1 MTLIAKE
8 AKQKCI
14 RSMRVARELM
24 SRGFLPMD
32 VETSR
37 KSKGYLVFVFR
48 ETTDLLETIDE
59 IMGGQ
64 IK

>member
-1 MTLIAKE
+1 MMAQET
-8 AKQKCI
+8 KQKCI

-32 VETSR
+32 VEKAR
-37 KSKGYLVFVFR
+37 KSRGYLVFVFR
-48 ETTDLLETIDE
+48 ETPDLIATIDE

>member
-1 MTLIAKE
+1 ME
-8 AKQKCI
+8 VVVQNQKCI

-32 VETSR
+32 VEKAR

-48 ETTDLLETIDE
+48 ETQPLLDTLDE

>member
-1 MTLIAKE
+1 MIAKE
-8 AKQKCI
+8 AKKKCI
-14 RSMRVARELM
+14 RSMRVARALM

-48 ETTDLLETIDE
+48 ESQPLLETLDE

>member
-1 MTLIAKE
+1 MEVIVQN
-8 AKQKCI
+8 QKCI

-32 VETSR
+32 VEKAR

-48 ETTDLLETIDE
+48 ETQPLLDTLDE

>member
-1 MTLIAKE
+1 MMLQE
-8 AKQKCI
+8 NNQKCI

-32 VETSR
+32 VEKSR
-37 KSKGYLVFVFR
+37 KSRGYLVFVFR
-48 ETTDLLETIDE
+48 ETPDLLETLDE